1 MVSRLSYFPL
11 VMDKAIKHLQRFVSE
26 TKQSA
31 NDLWLDFE
39 GIPLKWFYSSLI
51 KFIINCL

>member
-11 VMDKAIKHLQRFVSE
+11 VMDKVIKHLQRFVSE

-39 GIPLKWFYSSLI
+39 GIPLKWFYSSLRNLFL
-51 KFIINCL
+51 FIN